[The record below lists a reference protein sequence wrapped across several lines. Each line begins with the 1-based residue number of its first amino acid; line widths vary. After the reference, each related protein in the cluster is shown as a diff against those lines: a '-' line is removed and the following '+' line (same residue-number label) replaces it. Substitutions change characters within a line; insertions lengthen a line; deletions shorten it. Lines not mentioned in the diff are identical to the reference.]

1 MVKNGHV
8 AAIRQLTYQPPRE
21 ASALVETMSFATLRR
36 LDNGSTQ
43 RGDFHVLA
51 VIRRGRGRVSI
62 DFSDHRLA
70 ARSVVWIRPGV
81 VHRWD
86 ELGDLAGDLVLF
98 VPTAP
103 ITPGSRDLAADPGI
117 SACWV
122 ATDTAWP
129 LIRAGLGHLRLEAA
143 ATPDTRT
150 GELLS
155 LLLSALL
162 VRLDPPTDADRA
174 DNDVFRRFRDAVEED
189 FRVHHDVA
197 HYGRRLGYS
206 ARTLSRSAQA
216 AIGRSA
222 KDYLC
227 ERLLLEAKRL
237 LAHDRLSPARCGQRL
252 GFADASNFS
261 AFFLR
266 EAGVRPGA
274 WQAANFAGRAAEPP
288 PHFRKAQGQR
298 RSPRRTPA

>member
-8 AAIRQLTYQPPRE
+8 TAIRQLTYQPPQG
-21 ASALVETMSFATLRR
+21 APAPVETMSFAMLRR
-36 LDNGSTQ
+36 LNDGSTQ

-51 VIRRGRGRVSI
+51 LVRRGRGRVSI
-62 DFSDHRLA
+62 DFSDHPLA
-70 ARSVVWIRPGV
+70 ARNVVWIRPGM

-86 ELGDLAGDLVLF
+86 NLGDLAGDLVLF
-98 VPTAP
+98 VPNAP
-103 ITPGSRDLAADPGI
+103 ITPGSRDLAADPST
-117 SACWV
+117 SACWT
-122 ATDTAWP
+122 ATDQAWP
-129 LIRAGLGHLRLEAA
+129 LITAALGHLRLEAG
-143 ATPDTRT
+143 ATQDTRT

-162 VRLDPPTDADRA
+162 LRLNPPTGADRA
-174 DNDVFRRFRDAVEED
+174 ENDTFHRFRNAVEED
-189 FRVHHDVA
+189 FRAHHDVA

-206 ARTLSRSAQA
+206 PRTLSRSVQTAT
-216 AIGRSA
+216 GRSA

-237 LAHDRLSPARCGQRL
+237 LAHDRLSPARCRQRL
-252 GFADASNFS
+252 GFPDASNFS

-274 WQAANFAGRAAEPP
+274 WQTANLAGRP
-288 PHFRKAQGQR
+288 
-298 RSPRRTPA
+298 